1 MANKTETKTTTESKP
16 ETALAA
22 TSTVVH
28 LALDVADKSQSTA
41 IAILQDAR
49 TELRA
54 AVDGGIE
61 LAEKVATGALRFAKK
76 VVAKLGD
83 AAKDGL
89 SGTER
94 ALATAVKTA
103 REPKRELAAPS
114 PAN

>member
-1 MANKTETKTTTESKP
+1 MATKTETKPTDSKT
-16 ETALAA
+16 ETALQT

-61 LAEKVATGALRFAKK
+61 LAEKVATGAFRFAKK
-76 VVAKLGD
+76 VVAKLDD

-103 REPKRELAAPS
+103 RETKRELA

>member
-1 MANKTETKTTTESKP
+1 MANKTETKPTESKS

-28 LALDVADKSQSTA
+28 LALDVADKSQSTV

-49 TELRA
+49 TELRT
-54 AVDGGIE
+54 AVDGGLE
-61 LAEKVATGALRFAKK
+61 LVEKLAAGTLRFAKK
-76 VVAKLGD
+76 VVAKLDD

-89 SGTER
+89 VGTER

-103 REPKRELAAPS
+103 REPKHELAAP
-114 PAN
+114 AN

>member
-1 MANKTETKTTTESKP
+1 MANKSETKPTESTS

-49 TELRA
+49 TELRT
-54 AVDGGIE
+54 AVDGGLE
-61 LAEKVATGALRFAKK
+61 LAEKLAAGALRFAKK
-76 VVAKLGD
+76 VVAKVDD

-89 SGTER
+89 AGTER
-94 ALATAVKTA
+94 VLATAVKTA
-103 REPKRELAAPS
+103 REAKRELAAP
-114 PAN
+114 AN

>member
-1 MANKTETKTTTESKP
+1 MAAKTETKPTESKP

-28 LALDVADKSQSTA
+28 LALDVAEKSQSTA

-49 TELRA
+49 TELRTA
-54 AVDGGIE
+54 IDGGLE
-61 LAEKVATGALRFAKK
+61 LAEKLAAGALRFTKK
-76 VVAKLGD
+76 VVAKIDD

-89 SGTER
+89 VGAER

-103 REPKRELAAPS
+103 RETKQELAAP
-114 PAN
+114 PN